1 MAVLCTPLS
10 TAELLKTERNYNVR
24 IMRRLDYDT
33 HNSTYD
39 KFREICSRFPYKLMF
54 IFSNSDAIVVN
65 TAEDEQ
71 QVSTRLGY

>member
-10 TAELLKTERNYNVR
+10 TAELLNTERSYNVR

-33 HNSTYD
+33 RNSTYD

-54 IFSNSDAIVVN
+54 VFSHTDAIVVN
-65 TAEDEQ
+65 TAEDEK
-71 QVSTRLGY
+71 QVSKRLGY